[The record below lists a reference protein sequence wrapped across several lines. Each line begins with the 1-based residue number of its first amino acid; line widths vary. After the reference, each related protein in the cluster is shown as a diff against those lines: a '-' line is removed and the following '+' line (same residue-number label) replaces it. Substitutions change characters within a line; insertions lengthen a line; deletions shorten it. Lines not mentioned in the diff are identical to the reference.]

1 MTQTSRLRVARNVVN
16 LRHALNITQAQLAS
30 RSGLH
35 RSYVGSIE
43 QARRNVS
50 IDSIDRLAEALGVDA
65 LDLLARAEQPSR
77 RGEAEAGTDA
87 APSTR

>member
-16 LRHALNITQAQLAS
+16 LRHAQNITQAELAS
-30 RSGLH
+30 LAGLD

-50 IDSIDRLAEALGVDA
+50 IDNIDRLAGALGVDTK
-65 LDLLARAEQPSR
+65 DLF
-77 RGEAEAGTDA
+77 EAVGASVYAKD
-87 APSTR
+87 PN